1 MTFKPGLGSLKDI
14 GNVSIRYSACDF
26 LVPIDVHLWLSSVVS
41 EIFNVEKCRDLE
53 IRIPGHSRPLK
64 VVRCTV
70 FEIFDFKNAV
80 TLKTG
85 LVVRQ
90 GIGNVIIR

>member
-1 MTFKPGLGSLKDI
+1 MVPFDRLGMISYFSIETLSLK
-14 GNVSIRYSACDF
+14 R
-26 LVPIDVHLWLSSVVS
+26 
-41 EIFNVEKCRDLE
+41 
-53 IRIPGHSRPLK
+53 
-64 VVRCTV
+64 TV

-90 GIGNVIIR
+90 GY